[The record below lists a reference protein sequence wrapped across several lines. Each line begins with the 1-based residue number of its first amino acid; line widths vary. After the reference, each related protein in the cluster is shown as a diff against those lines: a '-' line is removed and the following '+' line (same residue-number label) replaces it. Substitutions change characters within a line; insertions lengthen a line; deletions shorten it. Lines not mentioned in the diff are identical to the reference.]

1 MSTLLIGLTG
11 AAGSGKTTAALYLA
25 RWQDFIHYAFAQPL
39 KAMLAEGLNLS
50 AAQLEGAEKE
60 APLPWLGK
68 SPREL
73 LQTLGSEWGR
83 EMVHRELWLRVAQQ
97 NLDNLAECYPQA
109 PGIVISD
116 VRYED
121 EAAFVRERGG
131 VLVHILRPDA
141 APVRGHTSEAG
152 VAIADNDLTIHND
165 GDLAGFRQQVRDA
178 VLRVA
183 ARAGCR
189 AA

>member
-11 AAGSGKTTAALYLA
+11 AARSGKSTAAAELA
-25 RWQDFIHYAFAQPL
+25 AQHGFIHYAFAQPL

-60 APLPWLGK
+60 EPLPWLGK

-83 EMVHRELWLRVAQQ
+83 ALVHRELWLRVARQ
-97 NLDNLAECYPQA
+97 NLDNLAECHPQA
-109 PGIVISD
+109 PIVISD

-141 APVRGHTSEAG
+141 PPVRAHASEAG
-152 VAIADNDLTIHND
+152 VAIGDNDLTIHND
-165 GDLAGFRQQVRDA
+165 GDLAELRARVLEA
-178 VLRVA
+178 VQRAA
-183 ARAGCR
+183 ARAGRR

>member
-1 MSTLLIGLTG
+1 MSTLLIGLAG
-11 AAGSGKTTAALYLA
+11 AARSGKTTAAAELA
-25 RWQDFIHYAFAQPL
+25 AHFGFIDYAFAQPL

-50 AAQLEGAEKE
+50 VAQLEGAEKE

-83 EMVHRELWLRVAQQ
+83 GLVHRELWLRVARQ
-97 NLDNLAECYPQA
+97 NLDNLAECHQQA
-109 PGIVISD
+109 LGIVISD

-121 EAAFVRERGG
+121 EAAFVRQRGG

-141 APVRGHTSEAG
+141 PPVRAHATEAG
-152 VAIADNDLTIHND
+152 LAIGDDDLVIHND
-165 GDLAGFRQQVRDA
+165 GDLAEFRQRVRET
-178 VLRVA
+178 VQRVA
-183 ARAGCR
+183 ARAGRR

>member
-1 MSTLLIGLTG
+1 MSQFLIGLTG

-131 VLVHILRPDA
+131 VLIHIRRPDA
-141 APVRGHTSEAG
+141 PSVRAHASEAG
-152 VAIADNDLTIHND
+152 VAFAADDLVIRND
-165 GDLAGFRQQVRDA
+165 GDLDELRRRVLDA
-178 VLRVA
+178 VRLA
-183 ARAGCR
+183 AVRLAHR

>member
-1 MSTLLIGLTG
+1 MSTLLIGLAG
-11 AAGSGKTTAALYLA
+11 AAGSGKTTAARYLS

-83 EMVHRELWLRVAQQ
+83 ELVHRELWLRVARQ
-97 NLDNLAECYPQA
+97 NLDNLAECFPQA
-109 PGIVISD
+109 RGIVISD

-141 APVRGHTSEAG
+141 PPVRAHASEAG
-152 VAIADNDLTIHND
+152 VAIGDNDLTIHND
-165 GDLAGFRQQVRDA
+165 ADLAELRERVLEA
-178 VLRVA
+178 VQRAA
-183 ARAGCR
+183 ARAGRR

>member
-1 MSTLLIGLTG
+1 MSTLLIGLAG
-11 AAGSGKTTAALYLA
+11 AARSGKSTAAAELA
-25 RWQDFIHYAFAQPL
+25 AQHGFIHYAFAQPL

-73 LQTLGSEWGR
+73 LQTLGSEL
-83 EMVHRELWLRVAQQ
+83 VHRELWLRVARQ
-97 NLDNLAECYPQA
+97 NLDNLAECFPQA
-109 PGIVISD
+109 RGIVISD
-116 VRYED
+116 VRFED

-141 APVRGHTSEAG
+141 PPVRAHASEAG
-152 VAIADNDLTIHND
+152 VAIGDNDLTIHND
-165 GDLAGFRQQVRDA
+165 ADLAELRERVLEA
-178 VLRVA
+178 VQRAA
-183 ARAGCR
+183 ARAGRR